1 MRLRMLGVCL
11 LVLAVPVTLAWAQAK
26 APGVTDTE
34 VVIGA
39 TTPLSGPAAAW
50 GTTALG
56 AEAWAKHVSEQGGV
70 HGRKIRVV

>member
-1 MRLRMLGVCL
+1 MKLKTLGAFL
-11 LVLAVPVTLAWAQAK
+11 LVLLMSATLAWAQAK
-26 APGVTDTE
+26 VPGVTDTE

-56 AEAWAKHVSEQGGV
+56 AEAWAKYVNEQGGI
-70 HGRKIRVV
+70 H